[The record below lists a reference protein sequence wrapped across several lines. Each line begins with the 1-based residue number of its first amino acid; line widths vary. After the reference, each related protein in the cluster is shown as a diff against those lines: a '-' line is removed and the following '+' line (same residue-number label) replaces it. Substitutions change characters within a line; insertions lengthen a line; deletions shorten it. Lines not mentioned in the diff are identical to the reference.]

1 MPYHFSLF
9 MICHAESSFLE
20 HFCFRAL
27 DHLLLVLRIRHPDS
41 FIMELFDLKIFMLGM
56 GFEPMNFVVSN
67 LEFDALDRSANL
79 TYEKYCF
86 VFFFPVLTI
95 NRE

>member
-1 MPYHFSLF
+1 
-9 MICHAESSFLE
+9 
-20 HFCFRAL
+20 
-27 DHLLLVLRIRHPDS
+27 
-41 FIMELFDLKIFMLGM
+41 MELFDLKIFMLGM